1 MATENNKN
9 ISYSSISDFMKRKK
23 IVKNA
28 EDKGN
33 LKNKINFFLT
43 AVKTKH
49 S

>member
-9 ISYSSISDFMKRKK
+9 ISYSSMMNFRKRKK
-23 IVKNA
+23 IVKNV
-28 EDKGN
+28 EDKSN
-33 LKNKINFFLT
+33 LKNKINLFLT